1 VTCKCDSVSQ
11 NARANCP
18 IHGMF
23 ASRAMPSAYD
33 ADQAA
38 WRARVEALEFEVFR
52 QTALH
57 DELRRTVDDH
67 TLRIA
72 EIEKRIE
79 LLERANNALLT
90 AMMRDARHGR

>member
-38 WRARVEALEFEVFR
+38 WRARVEALEKRLPEVEKHLSDVID
-52 QTALH
+52 TLVAL
-57 DELRRTVDDH
+57 
-67 TLRIA
+67 
-72 EIEKRIE
+72 EKRVE
-79 LLERANNALLT
+79 QLERANNALLT